1 MRLGRHSLAMA
12 RPGACGECRVAS
24 FSTAVG
30 GAAALGAVGAQ
41 GNYLE
46 PGIPESSRLAT
57 WPKRGEDFYIQTLA
71 LALAARVAA
80 RMPPPEMTRTLR
92 PTEGVR

>member
-1 MRLGRHSLAMA
+1 MRLGSLSLAMA

-30 GAAALGAVGAQ
+30 GAAALGAAGAQ

-57 WPKRGEDFYIQTLA
+57 WPKRGEDFYIQRLA
-71 LALAARVAA
+71 LALSRTCCNPHATSRNDQNLAAH
-80 RMPPPEMTRTLR
+80 
-92 PTEGVR
+92 